1 MGTAL
6 IRIATPED
14 LNALCSMARRF
25 VAETEFPIT
34 YSEAHARRTLWTVIH
49 SAIAL
54 VWEGN
59 ETLGGAVIGQLED
72 DFTVEKLAYVSKFY
86 IEKELRGLGVARELL
101 SGFEAEVKR
110 RGASLIYASATAGM
124 GDRNELL
131 YVRLFERQ
139 GYNVLGRV
147 LIKDIR

>member
-1 MGTAL
+1 M
-6 IRIATPED
+6 
-14 LNALCSMARRF
+14 MAQRF
-25 VAETEFPIT
+25 VHETEFPIT
-34 YSEAHARRTLWTVIH
+34 YSLERTRHTLWNAIHGPVIL
-49 SAIAL
+49 L
-54 VWEGN
+54 VWEGT
-59 ETLGGAVIGQLED
+59 ETLGGGIIGELEN

-101 SGFEAEVKR
+101 QAFENEVKV

-124 GDRNELL
+124 GDRNEVL